1 MLRVLLRGGRGL
13 NKTLTSIFLAIGLL
27 QAPQGFAQAPGAPG
41 GVSDADTLNTQS
53 KAEELFDRG
62 DYRRAHFIYRNELAS
77 IGDKYAQYMLGYMSL
92 AGLGVEQDP
101 IVASAWFRVAAE
113 RNTPELVAVRDELMD
128 KFDDADVA
136 RSDAAY
142 VDLRKTYSDIA
153 VRMQL
158 VRRYF
163 EVLRSDVTGSR
174 LGRSAAPVAVVRP
187 GEGYSQSV
195 EAYFREVERHMQSQL
210 DLITDALGV
219 DSVEFSLSE
228 EELESLEARVAEHV
242 NRVDDR

>member
-1 MLRVLLRGGRGL
+1 MQVLLRDEREL
-13 NKTLTSIFLAIGLL
+13 NKILTSIVVAVGLL
-27 QAPQGFAQAPGAPG
+27 LASHGLAQAPGAPG
-41 GVSDADTLNTQS
+41 GVSDADTLNAQS

-62 DYRRAHFIYRNELAS
+62 DYRRAHFIYRNELAP

-92 AGLGVEQDP
+92 MGLGVEPDP
-101 IVASAWFRVAAE
+101 IVASAWYRVAAE
-113 RNTPELVAVRDELMD
+113 RNTPELVTVRDELLE
-128 KFDDADVA
+128 KFDDTDIG

-142 VDLRKTYSDIA
+142 IDLRKTYSDIA

-163 EVLRSDVTGSR
+163 EMLQGDVTGSR

-195 EAYFREVERHMQSQL
+195 EAYFREVERHMQTQL
-210 DLITDALGV
+210 DLVTEALGV
-219 DSVEFSLSE
+219 DSMEFSLSE
-228 EELESLEARVAEHV
+228 DELESLEAQVAEHV
-242 NRVDDR
+242 NEVDDR

>member
-1 MLRVLLRGGRGL
+1 MQVLPRGEREL
-13 NKTLTSIFLAIGLL
+13 NKTLTSIFIVIGLL
-27 QAPQGFAQAPGAPG
+27 QAPQGLAQAPGAPG
-41 GVSDADTLNTQS
+41 GVADPETLNIQG

-62 DYRRAHFIYRNELAS
+62 DYRRAFFIYRNELAP

-92 AGLGVEQDP
+92 MGLGVEQDP

-113 RNTPELVAVRDELMD
+113 RNTAELVAVRDELLD
-128 KFDDADVA
+128 KFDDTDIS

-142 VDLRKTYSDIA
+142 VGLRKTYSDIA

-158 VRRYF
+158 VRRYY
-163 EVLRSDVTGSR
+163 EMLQGDVTGSR

-210 DLITDALGV
+210 DLITEALGV
-219 DSVEFSLSE
+219 DSVEYSLGE
-228 EELESLEARVAEHV
+228 DELESLEAQVALHV
-242 NRVDDR
+242 NQVDDR